1 MTDVTG
7 TTPNKYFK
15 QRHKFGKH
23 GLSIKKKIHLLTI
36 VSFMWVR
43 QQRTTRQSL
52 SRDIKRAS
60 NILDL
65 SIDFREIHTKIPVI
79 VNEQIQ
85 SNNRNSH

>member
-7 TTPNKYFK
+7 TTPCKSFK

-23 GLSIKKKIHLLTI
+23 GLSIKKKINLLTI

-43 QQRTTRQSL
+43 QQRTSRQSL

-60 NILDL
+60 NILGL
-65 SIDFREIHTKIPVI
+65 SVDFREVHAKIPVI